1 MTEYP
6 PFPKVIHLIVML
18 PETLLDGKRGVFL
31 IATRAYQILI
41 FELDR
46 FEF

>member
-1 MTEYP
+1 MTECP
-6 PFPKVIHLIVML
+6 PFPKIIHLIIMV
-18 PETLLDGKRGVFL
+18 PQRLLDGERGVFL
-31 IATRAYQILI
+31 IATRAFQILI